1 MTSSSYYNYI
11 SYYNYSNMID
21 GIDYTTRIENGSRD
35 PIELNEH

>member
-21 GIDYTTRIENGSRD
+21 GIDYVIGIENGSHD
-35 PIELNEH
+35 SIELNEH